1 LKKNLVTA
9 AATAG
14 LIFTAFGTSASAQEN
29 TYTVQPGDSLWK
41 IAKVN
46 NVSVDNLK
54 TWNQLSSDRIY
65 VNQNLSLNYSVKS
78 GDSLWA
84 LARTYGTTV
93 KELKSTNGLTSNMIR
108 VGQQLNI
115 PVVNGNVTSASVSTT
130 IYDTT
135 SYVVKKG
142 DSLSAI
148 GARYNLT
155 VSELKSMNK
164 LTSNTIIVGN
174 ILKLRTERANAAANN
189 TTVETTSTIQ
199 APAASTE
206 SQATETT
213 PATSQTVEKPTATTP
228 TVSQTEQEPAA
239 SAAPQAAQES
249 PASAAPQAAQKSPA
263 SAAPQAAQKS
273 PASAAPQATQ
283 ESPASTAPQAAQKSA
298 APTAPQAAQK
308 PAANVTTKAVQK
320 PASLATSQVVQ
331 KPAVAAASNAQEI
344 IDEAKKYIGTP
355 YLWGGNT
362 PSGFDCS
369 GFVKYV
375 FTKFGVSIPRTTET
389 QWTATTP
396 VNSPSIGD
404 LVFFQTYKPGPSHV
418 GIYLGNNKFI
428 SAASSGVTISNM
440 TSSYWGPRY
449 LGARKAF

>member
-14 LIFTAFGTSASAQEN
+14 LIITAFGTTASAQEN

-41 IAKVN
+41 VATLN
-46 NVSVDNLK
+46 NVSIDHLK
-54 TWNQLSSDRIY
+54 AWNQLSSDRIY
-65 VNQNLSLNYSVKS
+65 VNQKLSLNYTVKS

-84 LARTYGTTV
+84 IARSYGTTV
-93 KELKSTNGLTSNMIR
+93 KELKSTNGLTTTIIR
-108 VGQQLNI
+108 VGQQLKI
-115 PVVNGNVTSASVSTT
+115 PNSNAIASSTAVSTAKN
-130 IYDTT
+130 DTAT
-135 SYVVKKG
+135 YVVQKG

-155 VSELKSMNK
+155 VSDLKSMNQ

-174 ILKLRTERANAAANN
+174 ILKLRSERAGGAAKNAYTAPTSAVQSSAAA
-189 TTVETTSTIQ
+189 TDSQSTEKPEVSSTSQ
-199 APAASTE
+199 AVQKPAAPVT
-206 SQATETT
+206 
-213 PATSQTVEKPTATTP
+213 
-228 TVSQTEQEPAA
+228 
-239 SAAPQAAQES
+239 
-249 PASAAPQAAQKSPA
+249 
-263 SAAPQAAQKS
+263 
-273 PASAAPQATQ
+273 
-283 ESPASTAPQAAQKSA
+283 
-298 APTAPQAAQK
+298 PQAAQK
-308 PAANVTTKAVQK
+308 PAAPVTPQAAQKPVAPVTPQAAQKPVAPVTPQAAQK
-320 PASLATSQVVQ
+320 PAAPVTPQAAQ
-331 KPAVAAASNAQEI
+331 KPAAPVTPQAAQKPAAPVTPQVAQKPAAPVTPQAAQKPAAPVTPQAAQKPAATAASNVQEI
-344 IDEAKKYIGTP
+344 VVEAKKYIGTP

-375 FTKFGVSIPRTTET
+375 FAKFGDSLPRTTES
-389 QWTATTP
+389 QWSATTP

-428 SAASSGVTISNM
+428 SAASSGVTISDM
-440 TSSYWGPRY
+440 TSSYWGTRY